1 MVEIKKEKDGNGYD
15 KFKITT
21 DEGSFNINF
30 GGTLDLYWS
39 YWPKENIKKWPESK
53 TFTITK
59 ENYFLYQKIDELY
72 IRIKEK
78 NPFPKIKTEEEIT
91 FLEELN
97 LEDINNF
104 DKKDYALEKLFQN
117 GVIKWYSDDAP
128 LEEASK
134 VEIKRVEESYTITF
148 YQGKEDY
155 NFPTYIVRFRNSGS
169 RYEPYNFTF
178 MNMYNDLGKYD
189 SNYHQIH
196 IEEYLYHQKC
206 YQKTKKGA

>member
-39 YWPKENIKKWPESK
+39 YWPKEKIKNWPESK

-59 ENYFLYQKIDELY
+59 ENYFLYQKIEELY

-78 NPFPKIKTEEEIT
+78 NPFPKIEPEEDTT
-91 FLEELN
+91 FLEEFN
-97 LEDINNF
+97 LEDINNL
-104 DKKDYALEKLFQN
+104 D
-117 GVIKWYSDDAP
+117 
-128 LEEASK
+128 
-134 VEIKRVEESYTITF
+134 
-148 YQGKEDY
+148 KEDY
-155 NFPTYIVRFRNSGS
+155 AFPTFSVRFRNSGS

-178 MNMYNDLGKYD
+178 MNMYNGLCEYD
-189 SNYHQIH
+189 SDYHQIH
-196 IEEYLYHQKC
+196 IEEYLYHQKA
-206 YQKTKKGA
+206 YQKLKK

>member
-39 YWPKENIKKWPESK
+39 YWPKEKIKNWPESK

-59 ENYFLYQKIDELY
+59 ENYFLYQKIEELY

-78 NPFPKIKTEEEIT
+78 NPFPKIEPEEDTT
-91 FLEELN
+91 FLEEFN
-97 LEDINNF
+97 LEDINNL
-104 DKKDYALEKLFQN
+104 DKEDYAFEKLFQN

-128 LEEASK
+128 LEDASK
-134 VEIKRVEESYTITF
+134 VEIKRAEESYAITF

-155 NFPTYIVRFRNSGS
+155 AFPTFSVRFINSGS

-178 MNMYNDLGKYD
+178 MNMYNGLCEYD
-189 SNYHQIH
+189 SDYHQIH
-196 IEEYLYHQKC
+196 IEEYLYHQKA
-206 YQKTKKGA
+206 YQKLKK